1 METDDSLGEESL
13 QLHEK
18 HHGILEVASKVR
30 LDNTRDLSIAYTP
43 GVAEPCKRIAENKDD
58 VYKYTLKENTV
69 AIITDGSA
77 ILGLGNIGASAGLPV
92 MEGKAIIFKELAGIN
107 AFPICLGTQ
116 ETEDIIKSVK
126 NIAPVFGGI
135 NLEDIS
141 APRCF
146 EIEER
151 LKKELS
157 IPVTHD
163 DQHGTAIVTI
173 AGLMNALKLTGKKI
187 NEIKVVISGAGA
199 AGMAIAKKL
208 LHTGVRAEKLLVC
221 DRHGIISKKRTEGM
235 TPKKGEIAEFSNTED
250 IEGDIADAVAGSDVF
265 IGVSVPGILTE
276 KMVASMNNDAIIFAI
291 ANPIPEIMPFQAFE
305 AGARIVATGRS
316 DCPNQ
321 INNCLGFPGIFKGA
335 LEIRATQINLEMEL
349 AAANALAAIVEQD
362 GIEENYII
370 PNPLDKRVVPAVAK
384 AVADAAIKSG
394 VARKK

>member
-1 METDDSLGEESL
+1 
-13 QLHEK
+13 
-18 HHGILEVASKVR
+18 
-30 LDNTRDLSIAYTP
+30 
-43 GVAEPCKRIAENKDD
+43 
-58 VYKYTLKENTV
+58 
-69 AIITDGSA
+69 
-77 ILGLGNIGASAGLPV
+77 V

-107 AFPICLGTQ
+107 AFPICLDTQ
-116 ETEDIIKSVK
+116 ITEEIIKTVK

-151 LKKELS
+151 LKKELP

-173 AGLMNALKLTGKKI
+173 AGLLNALKLTGKKI

-199 AGMAIAKKL
+199 AGMAIARKL
-208 LHTGVRAEKLLVC
+208 LHTGVRPENLLVC
-221 DRHGIISKKRTEGM
+221 DRHGIINRKRTEGM
-235 TPKKGEIAEFSNTED
+235 NHEKEKIAEFSNPEE
-250 IEGDIADAVAGSDVF
+250 IKGSLAEAVYGSDVF
-265 IGVSVPGILTE
+265 IGVSVPEILTE
-276 KMVASMNNDAIIFAI
+276 DMVASMNNDAIIFAM
-291 ANPIPEIMPFQAFE
+291 ANPIPEIMPSKAFE

-335 LEIRATQINLEMEL
+335 LGTRATQINLEMEL
-349 AAANALAAIVEQD
+349 AAANALGAIVEED
-362 GIEENYII
+362 GIEEDYII
-370 PNPLDKRVVPAVAK
+370 PNPLDRRVVPAVAK
-384 AVADAAIKSG
+384 AVADASIKSG